1 MTNAYIEG
9 TGSKLAEALVA
20 FQAEPPKVE
29 KDSYNPAFKSNF
41 TSLEE
46 LTNKALPALNAHG
59 LAYTV
64 TSEITE
70 RGMAVVGTLLH
81 TSGES
86 LSASFPVA
94 DTNPQKIGS
103 AFTYA
108 RRYLLAALTGIVVDA
123 DDDGNAASQP
133 SQAQQKVQ
141 AAAQNIPAKKTPTA
155 PAQGADKDRL
165 DVLNGVLRA
174 YVGNPKDDSKSKAVN
189 GALAEISNTEK
200 NPVKQREAVI
210 RKVLEQDVSGRSN
223 EEIKK
228 KFGLD

>member
-1 MTNAYIEG
+1 MTTAYIEG

-20 FQAEPPKVE
+20 FQAEAPKVE

-46 LTNKALPALNAHG
+46 LTNKAIPVLNKHS

-86 LSASFPVA
+86 ISASFPVT

-133 SQAQQKVQ
+133 TATGRQLDKARNS
-141 AAAQNIPAKKTPTA
+141 A
-155 PAQGADKDRL
+155 PAPTPPATGQSELDK
-165 DVLNGVLRA
+165 LNARIRKYIGTPQDETKKNAVNSLL
-174 YVGNPKDDSKSKAVN
+174 GSDELKGKSPVEQRKAVVTQL
-189 GALAEISNTEK
+189 GIPE
-200 NPVKQREAVI
+200 
-210 RKVLEQDVSGRSN
+210 
-223 EEIKK
+223 
-228 KFGLD
+228 